1 MKRYIAFAVAAALSV
16 SSCGKKDEAR
26 PAASQPPAVK
36 SEDTKKPVA
45 PAPPL
50 PAPDVPKG
58 AEAPSP
64 APGQPGDTSNPDF
77 KGGGVPD
84 RNK

>member
-1 MKRYIAFAVAAALSV
+1 MKRYVPLAVAAALLV
-16 SSCGKKDEAR
+16 SGCGKKDDAR
-26 PAASQPPAVK
+26 PAASQPPLVK
-36 SEDTKKPVA
+36 SEDSKKPLV

-64 APGQPGDTSNPDF
+64 PAGQAWLVV
-77 KGGGVPD
+77 KVPVAGIQ
-84 RNK
+84 